1 MPKGCKNNSRIL
13 NNLRAKKVLVHW
25 YVHLNQTGHLKIP
38 LSMYHI
44 LNSKSNNDRVNYGNR
59 RFMIFVSH
67 Y

>member
-25 YVHLNQTGHLKIP
+25 YVYLNQTGHLKIP
-38 LSMYHI
+38 LSMYNI

-59 RFMIFVSH
+59 RFMIFMSH